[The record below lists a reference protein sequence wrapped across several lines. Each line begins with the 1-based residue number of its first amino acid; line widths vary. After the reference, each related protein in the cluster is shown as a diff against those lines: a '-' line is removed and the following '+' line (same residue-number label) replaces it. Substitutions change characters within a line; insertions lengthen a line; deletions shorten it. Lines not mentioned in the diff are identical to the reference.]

1 MITKPFLNDS
11 DMHSSFIDFLI
22 NDYASHFG
30 IQREDAKTAIRSEIP
45 SSIRFEI
52 EDKKVNIVQPAGHG
66 VSVFR
71 RNENLTEIIDMEA
84 FTLFIHGNGNTPSSC
99 DFVLAP
105 LIGMEYLVLNELTV
119 SKSNLILPFTQPQT
133 GIEQIGKLEKAKK
146 QLVETINRFYQV
158 SNFCDQFN
166 EKVALFSCRL
176 SDKSK
181 RGIMARSAKAF
192 NKTIH
197 MLQKMRIHD
206 SLPHSFI
213 FKMRIYESEYQLN

>member
-1 MITKPFLNDS
+1 
-11 DMHSSFIDFLI
+11 MHSSFIHFLI

-30 IQREDAKTAIRSEIP
+30 FQSEDAITAIRSEIP

-52 EDKKVNIVQPAGHG
+52 EDKKISIVQPAGHG

-71 RNENLTEIIDMEA
+71 RKDSPTEIIDMEA
-84 FTLFIHGNGNTPSSC
+84 FTRFIHGNDNTPSSC

-105 LIGMEYLVLNELTV
+105 LIGMDYLVLNELTS
-119 SKSNLILPFTQPQT
+119 SKSNVILPFRQPQD

-158 SNFCDQFN
+158 SNFCDQFE
-166 EKVALFSCRL
+166 EKTALFSCKL

-181 RGIMARSAKAF
+181 RGIMVRSAKAF

-197 MLQKMRIHD
+197 MLQKMRFHE
-206 SLPHSFI
+206 SLPHGFI
-213 FKMRIYESEYQLN
+213 FKMRIYEEEYLLN